1 MVRSKRGIHGGTGV
15 LVGAEEAL
23 GGGPCTGHFGG
34 GGGGKQGILGI
45 RREGGGGGAFLR
57 RVVGGSGGGEGRGG
71 AP

>member
-1 MVRSKRGIHGGTGV
+1 MRSKRGIIGRGSG
-15 LVGAEEAL
+15 
-23 GGGPCTGHFGG
+23 TGHFGR

-45 RREGGGGGAFLR
+45 RVEGNGGGACLR

>member
-1 MVRSKRGIHGGTGV
+1 MVRSKRGII
-15 LVGAEEAL
+15 

-45 RREGGGGGAFLR
+45 RLEGDGGGACLR